1 MFYYF
6 SVYILCLPRI
16 SQTFDNVL
24 LEKIFI
30 SLTYFKTYII
40 FSLFPFIVLLPD
52 IIYNYVRKIYF
63 PTVLDQI
70 VINEKKYL
78 EEAEKI
84 QEERIKIGDE
94 KSNLNDYV
102 ISPFIDDNH
111 IVKEIRST
119 DKIVNGKTTEIKE
132 SDNDNPNQR
141 IKTPSSKI
149 SNRKTK
155 NLSENVG
162 KEATERAQAKI
173 SLSSLNENM
182 DFGMDEGNV
191 FNIY

>member
-6 SVYILCLPRI
+6 SLYILCLPTI
-16 SQTFDNVL
+16 SQAFDDVL

-52 IIYNYVRKIYF
+52 IIYNYIRKIYF
-63 PTVLDQI
+63 PSILDQI

-78 EEAEKI
+78 EEAERI
-84 QEERIKIGDE
+84 QEERIKIGDD
-94 KSNLNDYV
+94 KSHVNDHV
-102 ISPFIDDNH
+102 VSPFIDDNH
-111 IVKEIRST
+111 MIKEIRSN
-119 DKIVNGKTTEIKE
+119 DKVLNGKNTEIKD
-132 SDNDNPNQR
+132 SDNDNPHQR

-149 SNRKTK
+149 SNPKTK
-155 NLSENVG
+155 NLSENLG
-162 KEATERAQAKI
+162 KETTDRAQAKI

-182 DFGMDEGNV
+182 DFGMDEGN
-191 FNIY
+191 F